1 RRGVRGRMLEPEVK
15 SLARFAFVSVQRMA
29 RKLAAELRLPEGA
42 PRRRRQSRLD
52 PGAQFAGEPRECC
65 EAMWQHRLEPLPQA
79 AGEHGRG
86 AAGRNRDDEWRT
98 IDDRGDD
105 EAAGLRV
112 IDAVDE
118 DATPLTL
125 GADPAIDFAIVRRR
139 DREQLPGQEFRP
151 ELARNVGDP
160 VF

>member
-1 RRGVRGRMLEPEVK
+1 QGEDFSADQTVMQHDVRLAEPLQRLEGQQRRIAWPSADEADPAPRRGARGRMLEPEVK

-79 AGEHGRG
+79 AGEHGCG

-98 IDDRGDD
+98 IDDRGD
-105 EAAGLRV
+105 
-112 IDAVDE
+112 
-118 DATPLTL
+118 
-125 GADPAIDFAIVRRR
+125 
-139 DREQLPGQEFRP
+139 
-151 ELARNVGDP
+151 
-160 VF
+160 